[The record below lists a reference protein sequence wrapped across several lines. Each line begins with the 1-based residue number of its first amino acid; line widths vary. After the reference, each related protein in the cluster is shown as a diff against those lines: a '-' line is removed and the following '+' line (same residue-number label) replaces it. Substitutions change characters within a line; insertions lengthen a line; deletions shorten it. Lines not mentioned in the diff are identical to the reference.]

1 MKAALCEGHG
11 DELVVRDDL
20 RTMAVGPRQVRVA
33 MRAASLCHSDLSA
46 MTGLIPQ
53 RLPFVPGHE
62 GAGVVVEVG
71 PEVQHLRAGDRVM
84 ICWMPACGR
93 CAACRRGESNMC
105 RAARDIYTRPDFSLD
120 GEPVYGFGGF
130 GTFAEELVVDEN
142 GAIKIPSDVPFE
154 VAALI
159 GCGATT
165 GIGAAINTAQVR
177 PGQSVAVFG
186 LGAVG
191 LAAIQ
196 GAVVCGAAEIIGIDP
211 VFDRRQWARD
221 FGATHTVDPEN
232 VQALVDELTAGA
244 GVDVSFE
251 AVGSARTLRAA
262 YEAVR
267 SQGTVCLV
275 GLGRYDEAP
284 PLTMAELV
292 MRGKQ
297 IRPSFYGG
305 ADTGETFRAIMNLY
319 RTGRVDIEAM
329 ITHRTTLDGIQDAV
343 TQMRSG
349 EAIRTLIEIG

>member
-1 MKAALCEGHG
+1 MP
-11 DELVVRDDL
+11 
-20 RTMAVGPRQVRVA
+20 VGPRQVKVA
-33 MRAASLCHSDLSA
+33 MRATSLCHSDLSA

-71 PEVQHLRAGDRVM
+71 NEVRHLKIGDRVM

-105 RAARDIYTRPDFSLD
+105 RAARGIYTRPDFARGD
-120 GEPVYGFGGF
+120 QPVYGFGGF

-142 GAIKIPSDVPFE
+142 GAIPIPADVPFA

-191 LAAIQ
+191 LSAIQ
-196 GAVVCGAAEIIGIDP
+196 GAVVCGAAEIIAIDP
-211 VFDRRQWARD
+211 VFDRRQWARG

-232 VQALVDELTAGA
+232 AQSLIDELTGGA

-251 AVGSARTLRAA
+251 AVGNARTLRAA
-262 YEAVR
+262 YEAAR

-275 GLGRYDEAP
+275 GVGGYDEAP
-284 PLTMAELV
+284 KLTMAELV
-292 MRGKQ
+292 MRAKQ

-329 ITHRTTLDGIQDAV
+329 ITHRTTLDGVQEAV

-349 EAIRTLIEIG
+349 EAIRTLIEVE